1 MNKMRKTFV
10 CLLAML
16 LVFAASM
23 PTMAAAAT
31 VTEHDAN
38 VKGSQ
43 REPSYTY
50 YVMMKA
56 AASNG
61 AIEYYVE
68 DEALA
73 ASLLNLRINGTPFCT
88 VTKDLGKD
96 YWSVTVNEEADFTEE
111 EISEALATIKDN
123 ALASGMIENYE
134 IELGYGALLLI
145 ESTIGT
151 RTVMEASPVESAS
164 EVNDKNDNPTAEV
177 GVDKKYAEIG
187 GTVNYTVTVSISKGA
202 TNLKVYDTLSKGL
215 TFGNDLT
222 VSSNGQTVTEDWA
235 KYTSVKTDG
244 QGVQYS
250 MTIPDTYAP
259 KDGEETITITYS
271 ATLNDNALVN
281 QAESNAVYVTYGDN
295 SYSSTT
301 SEVSVYTFGFTLNKV
316 NGQSAPLEG
325 VKFTLTRTDATG
337 TRYYYT
343 KSADGKVKGFCSEA
357 CELTT
362 DANGNIAFDGLAAGT
377 YTLTET
383 AAAVGYTLPKNPV
396 TVNISENGK
405 VSIAGDNSAKADN
418 NLVGEHYYDKVT
430 VKNIEGIV
438 IAETGGAGTTAFY
451 IVGCLCV
458 AAAGILFINIKKRG
472 RSTVL

>member
-1 MNKMRKTFV
+1 MMNKMRKTFV

-31 VTEHDAN
+31 ATEHDAN

-43 REPSYTY
+43 REPAYTY

-56 AASNG
+56 VACNG
-61 AIEYYVE
+61 AVEYYVE

-123 ALASGMIENYE
+123 AIASGMVQNYE

-151 RTVMEASPVESAS
+151 RAIMEASPVES
-164 EVNDKNDNPTAEV
+164 VLGVTDKNKVSTAKV
-177 GVDKKYAEIG
+177 GVDKQYAEIG
-187 GTVNYTVTVSISKGA
+187 GKVNYTVTVDIGKGA
-202 TNLKVYDTLSKGL
+202 KNLKVYDTLSKGL

-222 VSSNGQTVTEDWA
+222 VSYNEEPVTEDWV
-235 KYTSVKTDG
+235 KYDIVNEDE
-244 QGVQYS
+244 QGVKYS
-250 MTIPDTYAP
+250 MAISDTYALAHA
-259 KDGEETITITYS
+259 EQTITITYS

-281 QAESNAVYVTYGDN
+281 QAESNEVYLTYGDN
-295 SYSSTT
+295 SESTTT

-325 VKFTLTRTDATG
+325 VKFTLTRTDAAG
-337 TRYYYT
+337 TKYYT
-343 KSADGKVKGFCSEA
+343 KSADGKVKGFYSEA

-405 VSIAGDNSAKADN
+405 VSIAGDDNAKADN

>member
-16 LVFAASM
+16 LVFTASM
-23 PTMAAAAT
+23 PAMAAAAT
-31 VTEHDAN
+31 VTEHAAN
-38 VKGSQ
+38 DQGSQ
-43 REPSYTY
+43 REPAYTY

-61 AIEYYVE
+61 EIEYYVE

-96 YWSVTVNEEADFTEE
+96 YWSVAVNEEADFTEE

-123 ALASGMIENYE
+123 ALASGMVENYE

-151 RTVMEASPVESAS
+151 RTVMEASPVMEAMG
-164 EVNDKNDNPTAEV
+164 KNTTSTAEV

-187 GTVNYTVTVSISKGA
+187 GTVNYTVTVGIGKGA
-202 TNLKVYDTLSKGL
+202 TNLKVYDNLSKGL

-250 MTIPDTYAP
+250 MTIPDTYASAHA
-259 KDGEETITITYS
+259 EETITITYS
-271 ATLNDNALVN
+271 ATLNDNAVVN
-281 QAESNAVYVTYGDN
+281 QAELNDVYVTYGAND
-295 SYSSTT
+295 SYRSTT

-362 DANGNIAFDGLAAGT
+362 DANGNIAFDGLSAGT

-383 AAAVGYTLPKNPV
+383 QAAAGYILPKNPI
-396 TVNISENGK
+396 TVNIADNGK

-418 NLVGEHYYDKVT
+418 NLVGAYYYDTVT
-430 VKNIEGIV
+430 VKNAEGIV
-438 IAETGGAGTTAFY
+438 IAETGGAGTAFFY
-451 IVGCLCV
+451 IMGSMLVFG
-458 AAAGILFINIKKRG
+458 AGIFYIILRRSN
-472 RSTVL
+472 RSTIL